1 MVYKYT
7 KTHKY
12 MIIETALESEEIQ
25 RLRKLDLSTLAEELV
40 SKRESNLINGLFG
53 SLPVDN
59 IQSQFTGLSQKETFI
74 QALTYLDLCRKKA
87 GDLQCE
93 FIREKSNCVLDFGCG
108 WGRITQLLSLYF
120 NPTNIMACDVMDDA
134 LNIVKESKVKATFAK
149 IESWPPSLYRDE
161 SVDYIFAYS
170 VFSHLSEDNSWAWIR
185 EFHRILRPGG
195 IAFLTTRHRN
205 HLDYLQSLHDSE
217 NIPDFARGAY
227 RAFKDIENSK
237 IQYDEGI
244 FCFDPMGGGG
254 NGLTHVYGEAFI
266 PQKYVTEKYGRIF
279 SRVGFEDPKPEGLL
293 DQATIWLQK

>member
-1 MVYKYT
+1 
-7 KTHKY
+7 
-12 MIIETALESEEIQ
+12 MIIETELESEEIQ

-40 SKRESNLINGLFG
+40 SKRECNLINGLFG
-53 SLPVDN
+53 SLPVDTV
-59 IQSQFTGLSQKETFI
+59 QSQFTGLSQKETFI
-74 QALTYLDLCRKKA
+74 QALTYLNLCQIVA
-87 GDLQCE
+87 TNLGHE
-93 FIREKSNCVLDFGCG
+93 FLRGKENRVLDFGCG

-120 NPTNIMACDVMDDA
+120 NPTDIMACDVMDEA
-134 LNIVKESKVKATFAK
+134 LNIVKVCKVKASLSK
-149 IESWPPSLYRDE
+149 IESWPPTLYQDE

-195 IAFLTTRHRN
+195 VAFITTRHRN
-205 HLDYLQSLHDSE
+205 HLDYLQSLHDSK

-227 RAFKDIENSK
+227 RAFKNIENTK

-254 NGLTHVYGEAFI
+254 KGLTHVYGEAFI

-279 SRVGFEDPKPEGLL
+279 SRVGFEVPKPEGLL

>member
-1 MVYKYT
+1 
-7 KTHKY
+7 
-12 MIIETALESEEIQ
+12 MIIETELESEEIQ
-25 RLRKLDLSTLAEELV
+25 RLRKLDLSALAEELV
-40 SKRESNLINGLFG
+40 SKRESNLIKRLFG
-53 SLPVDN
+53 SLPFN
-59 IQSQFTGLSQKETFI
+59 HIQAQFTGLSQKETFI
-74 QALTYLDLCRKKA
+74 QALTYLDICQIVATKLEHEFSRYKKN
-87 GDLQCE
+87 
-93 FIREKSNCVLDFGCG
+93 RVLDFGCG

-120 NPTNIMACDVMDDA
+120 NPADIIACDVMEEA
-134 LNIVKESKVKATFAK
+134 LNIVKECKVKASLSK
-149 IESWPPSLYRDE
+149 IESWPPTHYQDE
-161 SVDYIFAYS
+161 SVDFIFAYS

-217 NIPDFARGAY
+217 HIPDFARGAY
-227 RAFKDIENSK
+227 RAFKDIENTK
-237 IQYDEGI
+237 TQYDKGL